1 MLSVQHGRS
10 NPYVRGPV
18 LLLCPHGKSV
28 KLCTSISLGEG
39 QLCRGGQS
47 VCRDT
52 AWVTVGQRP
61 TREHLLH
68 AAWLRRRLDR
78 KIQIWML
85 SYILSA
91 KFFWQLE
98 AKKTQV
104 VRCHCICERVTKAVI
119 SPGKR
124 VAARGKC
131 PLFKFFGLH
140 KHLWKPSSTRVGSP
154 EFGLLWDKRLET
166 PLSGFDGSLC
176 YGNWSRALKAHS
188 ACPQLWCSTL
198 TNFVFCGKSSFK
210 TVNKT
215 GTPQWKKLLRV
226 SFWIPTGWVCT
237 FTLTQE
243 GNKKAFTLC

>member
-18 LLLCPHGKSV
+18 LLLCLHGKSV
-28 KLCTSISLGEG
+28 KLCTNISLGEG

-61 TREHLLH
+61 IRERLLTCWMTQT
-68 AAWLRRRLDR
+68 AARSQ

-85 SYILSA
+85 SYISSA

-119 SPGKR
+119 SPDKR

-140 KHLWKPSSTRVGSP
+140 KHLWKKLHQAPPGLEVLSLGCFEPSAWRLRSVALMAVCVMEIGLELSKLTLLVPSCGAPLWPTLFSAEKALLRQLTRP
-154 EFGLLWDKRLET
+154 A
-166 PLSGFDGSLC
+166 P
-176 YGNWSRALKAHS
+176 
-188 ACPQLWCSTL
+188 
-198 TNFVFCGKSSFK
+198 
-210 TVNKT
+210 
-215 GTPQWKKLLRV
+215 PQWKKLLRV
-226 SFWIPTGWVCT
+226 SFWILTG
-237 FTLTQE
+237 TQE
-243 GNKKAFTLC
+243 DNS